1 MTGLRLGLAALMTA
15 TALASSASLG
25 QAAELRMSWWGGDSR
40 HEATQAALKAC
51 GEKHGHT
58 VKPEFTGWSGHL
70 EKVTTQIAG
79 GTEADIMQINWPWLP
94 LFSANGEG
102 FADLNDLSGIIQLD
116 NWTGDQLA
124 STSVNGHLNG
134 LPVSTTGRVFFFN
147 ETTFRKAGVG
157 LPGSF
162 EELFAA
168 AGKMRETLGEDTYPL
183 NAIKETAALLVSLYT
198 TQQTGKDM
206 IDPATATVAWSP
218 EELAAGIA
226 FYGKMMQ
233 DGVVM
238 SQEKAN
244 AAGNA
249 NLYEKPEWADG
260 HIAGSYEW
268 DSTYFKFADPLQ
280 EDQKLVPVKTLKGE
294 GAVTDGI
301 YRKPSMMFSISR
313 RSQNPEAAAQI
324 LNCLLNEP
332 EGIAAL
338 GTTRGLPASKAAA
351 DQLKAEGSIKP
362 ELAEANEIIMA
373 ASGPTVSPL
382 NEHPE
387 VRTVFLDTLELYAY
401 GQIDAEAAAEEII
414 AGINEAI
421 EDYRP

>member
-1 MTGLRLGLAALMTA
+1 MTGLKLGLAALMTA
-15 TALASSASLG
+15 TALASTASLG

-102 FADLNDLSGIIQLD
+102 FADLNDLSGTIQLD

-147 ETTFRKAGVG
+147 ETTFRKAGVE

-183 NAIKETAALLVSLYT
+183 NAIKETAALLVSLHT

-206 IDPATATVAWSP
+206 IDPATVTVAWSP

-268 DSTYFKFADPLQ
+268 DSTYFKFSDPLQ
-280 EDQKLVPVKTLKGE
+280 EGQKLVPVKTLRGD
-294 GAVTDGI
+294 GALTDGI

-351 DQLKAEGSIKP
+351 DQLKAAGSIKP

>member
-1 MTGLRLGLAALMTA
+1 MTGLKLGLGALLTA
-15 TALASSASLG
+15 TALATTGFTAG
-25 QAAELRMSWWGGDSR
+25 AAELRMSWWGGDSR
-40 HEATQAALKAC
+40 HEATQNALKVC

-58 VKPEFTGWSGHL
+58 IKPEFTGWSGHL

-102 FADLNDLSGIIQLD
+102 FADLADHSGTIDLD
-116 NWTGDQLA
+116 NWSEAQLA

-134 LPVSTTGRVFFFN
+134 LPLSTTGRVFFFN
-147 ETTFRKAGVG
+147 KTTFDKAGVAI
-157 LPGSF
+157 PTNWD
-162 EELFAA
+162 ELFTA
-168 AGKMRETLGEDTYPL
+168 AGQIREKLGDDYYPL

-198 TQQTGKDM
+198 TQQTGKDL
-206 IDPATATVAWSP
+206 IDPATVTVAWTP
-218 EELAAGIA
+218 EELAAGIE

-233 DGVVM
+233 SGVTM
-238 SQEKAN
+238 TQQAAN

-249 NLYEKPEWADG
+249 RLYEKPEWADG

-268 DSTYFKFADPLQ
+268 DSTFFKFSDPLQ
-280 EDQKLVPVKTLKGE
+280 EGQELVPVKLLSGD
-294 GAVTDGI
+294 GAVTEGI
-301 YRKPSMMFSISR
+301 YRKPSMMFSISK
-313 RSQNPEAAAQI
+313 RSENPEAAAQI

-338 GTTRGLPASKAAA
+338 GTTRGLPASRAAA
-351 DQLKAEGSIKP
+351 GQLKEAGNIRP
-362 ELAEANEIIMA
+362 ELAEANAIIMA

-401 GQIDAEAAAEEII
+401 DQIDATEAAEEII

-421 EDYRP
+421 EKYRP